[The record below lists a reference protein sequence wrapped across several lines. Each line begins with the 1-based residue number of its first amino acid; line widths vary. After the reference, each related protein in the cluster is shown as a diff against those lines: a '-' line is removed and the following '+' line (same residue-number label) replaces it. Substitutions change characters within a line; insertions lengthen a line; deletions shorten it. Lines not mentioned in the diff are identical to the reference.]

1 MNNIQVS
8 FEALKRGKQWYE
20 GAIEAFKHKRWNDVV
35 YMYQMAIEQ
44 AMKSILIL
52 YGIEYP
58 RRHDISTTYRI
69 LKQQEIPKWFTDK
82 IDNQADLL
90 KNLVKLRGLAAYGY
104 VNGYGKDDFKEDAF
118 FYKEQINQI
127 IQDCTRLLNDF
138 LKNHEQNINP
148 EKN

>member
-20 GAIEAFKHKRWNDVV
+20 GTIEAFKHKRWNDVV

-52 YGIEYP
+52 DGIEYP
-58 RRHDISTTYRI
+58 RRHDM
-69 LKQQEIPKWFTDK
+69 D
-82 IDNQADLL
+82 
-90 KNLVKLRGLAAYGY
+90 
-104 VNGYGKDDFKEDAF
+104 YGKDDFKEEAF
-118 FYKEQINQI
+118 FYKEQVNQI

-138 LKNHEQNINP
+138 LRNYA
-148 EKN
+148 